1 MKNLRHL
8 LAVLLVLGLV
18 AAACTADDTA
28 PTTADETST
37 DTSDDTAADDSSD
50 DSSDDSGDT
59 TETTEGSDAAAQTG
73 GSTLDAVR
81 ARGVLECGV
90 GGGAVAFSETQAD
103 GSVTGFDAD
112 MCRALAAA
120 VLGDSTAVN
129 FTALTAAERFTVL
142 AAGEIDVLIRN
153 TTYTQSR
160 DVTLGLDFGP
170 TTYFDGQG
178 VMGRSSDG
186 FTADST
192 LADIDGAVLC
202 TNAGTTTEKNISEGA
217 ALAGATIVLSALETV
232 AEAIEGLKAGS
243 CDLATSDASALVG
256 NMVTAVRNGEIADGE
271 WVVFPRAP
279 ISKEPLGP
287 VYRQNDSQWA
297 DIVNWVVY
305 ATFIAD
311 EKGAN
316 SGNIDALMGDADL
329 DPELARLFGADEG
342 ELQTSM
348 GLSADAFYQVVKQVG
363 NYGEIFDANLN
374 PVGIFRDGT
383 PNAQWIDGGL
393 IYAPPA
399 R

>member
-1 MKNLRHL
+1 MKNLRQII
-8 LAVLLVLGLV
+8 AVLLVMGLFAV
-18 AAACTADDTA
+18 ACTADDTA
-28 PTTADETST
+28 TTDPA
-37 DTSDDTAADDSSD
+37 SDDTSTPADDSSSD
-50 DSSDDSGDT
+50 DSSSDDSSSDDSSSDDSGDV
-59 TETTEGSDAAAQTG
+59 AAQAD

-81 ARGVLECGV
+81 ARGVLKCGV
-90 GGGAVAFSETQAD
+90 SGSAVAFSETQSD

-112 MCRALAAA
+112 MCRAVAAA
-120 VLGDSTAVN
+120 VLGDATAVE
-129 FTALTAAERFTVL
+129 FSALTAAERFTVL

-153 TTYTQSR
+153 TTHTQSR
-160 DVTLGLDFGP
+160 DTTLGLDFAP
-170 TTYFDGQG
+170 TTYYDGQG
-178 VMGRSSDG
+178 LMGKGDQ

-217 ALAGATIVLSALETV
+217 AQAGASIVLNTVETFP
-232 AEAIEGLKAGS
+232 EAMDGFKAGS
-243 CDLATSDASALVG
+243 CDLVTTDASGLVG
-256 NMVTAVRNGEIADGE
+256 NLVTALRNGEIAEGD

-287 VYRQNDSQWA
+287 VYRQNDSQWG
-297 DIVNWVVY
+297 DIINWTVW

-316 SGNIDALMGDADL
+316 SGNIDSLVAADDL
-329 DPELARLFGADEG
+329 DPELARLFGVSDE

-348 GLSADAFYQVVKQVG
+348 GLSADAFYNVVSQVG
-363 NYGEIFDANLN
+363 NYGEIFDSNLN
-374 PVGIFRDGT
+374 PVGIFREGT
-383 PNAQWIDGGL
+383 PNAQWNAGGL